1 MVYSKPIRR
10 HGETPY
16 IAFQEPDEL
25 LVPVYAGCKIV
36 SEKAHF
42 SVFRTDNSRLKLN
55 KNTLLRTR
63 FYA

>member
-1 MVYSKPIRR
+1 MLYSKPIRTY
-10 HGETPY
+10 GKTPY

-36 SEKAHF
+36 SKHTHF
-42 SVFRTDNSRLKLN
+42 SLFHTDNSRLKLT
-55 KNTLLRTR
+55 KITLSRSQ

>member
-1 MVYSKPIRR
+1 MVYSKPIRTY
-10 HGETPY
+10 GKTPY

-36 SEKAHF
+36 SKYTHCSLF
-42 SVFRTDNSRLKLN
+42 HTDNSRLKLT
-55 KNTLLRTR
+55 KNTLSRSQ

>member
-1 MVYSKPIRR
+1 MVYSKPIRTY
-10 HGETPY
+10 GKTPY

-36 SEKAHF
+36 SKYTYF
-42 SVFRTDNSRLKLN
+42 SLIHTDNSRLKLT
-55 KNTLLRTR
+55 KNTLSRSQ

>member
-1 MVYSKPIRR
+1 MVYSEPVRTYGK
-10 HGETPY
+10 TPY

-36 SEKAHF
+36 SKYAHF
-42 SVFRTDNSRLKLN
+42 SLFHTDNSWLKLY

>member
-1 MVYSKPIRR
+1 MVYSKPVRTY
-10 HGETPY
+10 GKTPY

-25 LVPVYAGCKIV
+25 LVPVYTGCKIV
-36 SEKAHF
+36 SQHAHF
-42 SVFRTDNSRLKLN
+42 SLFHTDNSRLKLN